1 MRIKIYTIVFTALLL
16 VSCKQTEKQSQEANK
31 NIITAKAAPVSM
43 PLYEDL
49 EGNPISLEDYK
60 GKKILLNFWATW
72 CKPCVEEMPA
82 LARAMAILEKE
93 NYVFLA
99 ASDQTTKKIKAF
111 KAESEVDLPFIKFN
125 GALSKLQIYALPTTF
140 IYNEKGE
147 KATEITGAVSW
158 DSPEMIH
165 KLKNVQ

>member
-1 MRIKIYTIVFTALLL
+1 MRFKIYTIAFAALFL
-16 VSCKQTEKQSQEANK
+16 VSCKQTEKQPQEDTNQ
-31 NIITAKAAPVSM
+31 IVTAKVAPVSES
-43 PLYEDL
+43 LYEDL
-49 EGNPISLEDYK
+49 EGNPISLEEYK

-93 NYVFLA
+93 NYVFLL
-99 ASDQTTKKIKAF
+99 ASDQSTKKIKAF
-111 KAESEVDLPFIKFN
+111 KANSPLDLPFIKFN

-147 KATEITGAVSW
+147 KASEITGVVSW
-158 DSPEMIH
+158 DSPEMIQ
-165 KLKNVQ
+165 KLKSIQ